1 MDKNIASTQPTM
13 PARAI
18 NGLTAPLRAIKM
30 LSAIPQQV
38 TRFAAAM
45 LLATCGLLVSTGL
58 GAVVGLL
65 PTSAK
70 ADTAASAPA
79 AASDTFGRD
88 TPRSTMQN
96 FLQALAKDD
105 TTLAS
110 RYLAIDK
117 NQNPYIMVRTLK
129 RALDSSGRLYNELQM
144 SNDPNGN
151 LDDRL
156 APNVDKV
163 GELGNGDDKIDLL
176 VERVAQPDGHQV
188 WLISQQTLRQL
199 DTAAVKTEP
208 TLVEQYV
215 PKELLAKEI
224 GGVNIGQVA
233 AVIVLLI
240 ATYLFS
246 LLLSWIAFWCVRFA
260 FRHVTTERRLPIDR
274 RIIVPLAAVLTGVI
288 IQELMLYAGINLV
301 VRNAVERLAQI
312 LSWVALAWLVLRIS
326 DLVFKRAEKYAKN
339 NNHPER
345 LSILTLLRKVVKVLC
360 LIVAAIVI
368 LGNLGFDL
376 TTGIAALGIGGVALA
391 LGAQKTVENLVGS
404 VSLVADQ
411 PVNVGDYCRFGD
423 QEGTVVD
430 IGIRSTRV
438 QTMDR
443 TIVTVPNGNLSG
455 MSIENFTRRDIFHF
469 KQRFYAIRDSET
481 EPLREFIAA
490 VQDYI
495 TSLPETTDTW
505 NQARIVS
512 TQQDAYII
520 EVRCYLD
527 MPSLMEFY
535 AKQTEMIL
543 QIAEIMHDFGIK
555 NALPAN
561 QIIFDKPGVAMM
573 MDEMSRKKPK
583 DETAQQP
590 TALDKITHHT
600 PDSPPKKA

>member
-1 MDKNIASTQPTM
+1 MDKNTTPAQPSTAT
-13 PARAI
+13 RAMHAPW
-18 NGLTAPLRAIKM
+18 TALQAIKA
-30 LSAIPQQV
+30 LGAKPQQV

-45 LLATCGLLVSTGL
+45 LLATCGLLTSTGL

-65 PTSAK
+65 PTTAK

-79 AASDTFGRD
+79 ATADTFGRD

-105 TTLAS
+105 ITLAS
-110 RYLAIDK
+110 RYLAIGK
-117 NQNPYIMVRTLK
+117 NQNPYVTVRTLK
-129 RALDSSGRLYNELQM
+129 RALDNSGRLYNELQM
-144 SNDPNGN
+144 SNDQSGN

-163 GELGNGDDKIDLL
+163 GELGNGDNKIDLL
-176 VERVAQPDGHQV
+176 VERVQQPDGHQV

-199 DTAAVKTEP
+199 DTAATQTEP
-208 TLVEQYV
+208 TLVEKYV
-215 PKELLAKEI
+215 PDELLAKEI

-233 AVIVLLI
+233 AVVLLLI
-240 ATYLFS
+240 GTYLVS

-260 FRHVTTERRLPIDR
+260 FRRVTDETRLPIDR
-274 RIIVPLAAVLTGVI
+274 RVVVPLAAVLTGII
-288 IQELMLYAGINLV
+288 IQELMLYAGISLV
-301 VRNAVERLAQI
+301 VRNFVERLAQI

-339 NNHPER
+339 NHHPER
-345 LSILTLLRKVVKVLC
+345 LSILTLLRKVVKVLF
-360 LIVAAIVI
+360 LIITAIVI

-455 MSIENFTRRDIFHF
+455 MSIENFSRRDIFHF
-469 KQRFYAIRDSET
+469 KQRFYAIRDSEA
-481 EPLREFIAA
+481 EPLRKFIAA

-495 TSLPETTDTW
+495 ASLPETTNTW

-543 QIAEIMHDFGIK
+543 HIAEIMHDFGIK

-573 MDEMSRKKPK
+573 MDEMSAKAGTEPNP
-583 DETAQQP
+583 P
-590 TALDKITHHT
+590 TALDKALHQT
-600 PDSPPKKA
+600 PEPDTPSNKD